1 MTGKAMPR
9 RGLWRNT
16 PPALFPPVLGLL
28 GLGHGWR
35 RAVEV
40 FSFPAGPVELF
51 LGAVSLLFLFLL
63 VAYGAKVIR
72 RPKVVAEDMRILPG
86 RAGLATIGMA
96 MMLLAVVAL
105 PYSRPLAAA
114 ILALAVLVHGAVIVV
129 ALKVLWRAPL
139 PQRRMTPVWHLIF
152 VGLIVAPIAG
162 IPLGWGA
169 FSEWVLILTTAA
181 AITIWAGSAVELA
194 RAPVP
199 APLRPTLAI
208 HLSPAC
214 LIGMNLYLAG
224 AVQASLWVGYAA
236 IAGAGVLLAR
246 ARWLTAA
253 GFSPLWGAF
262 TFPLAAFAVHM
273 LMLAASYGGAFRL
286 IGGAALI
293 GGTLL
298 IPPIAWRVLKMWG
311 SGMLAVR
318 TNAAS
323 V

>member
-9 RGLWRNT
+9 QGLWRNT

-63 VAYGAKVIR
+63 VAYAAKVIR
-72 RPKVVAEDMRILPG
+72 RPAVVIEDMRILPG

-114 ILALAVLVHGAVIVV
+114 IVALAVLVHGAVVLV

-152 VGLIVAPIAG
+152 VGLIVAPIAA
-162 IPLGWGA
+162 IPLGWSA

-181 AITIWAGSAVELA
+181 AITIWAGSAVGLA
-194 RAPVP
+194 RAAVP

-208 HLSPAC
+208 HLSPLC

-246 ARWLTAA
+246 ARWLTAT

-273 LMLAASYGGAFRL
+273 LMLAASYGGVFRL

-298 IPPIAWRVLKMWG
+298 IPAIAWRVLKMWG
-311 SGMLAVR
+311 SGMLAIK